1 MIKTLQNTLKQDR
14 ERYSVPKSV
23 QDTIPI
29 RRLWQDGVFQFGSK
43 YSKTLRFSDI
53 NYAIASKEDK
63 TAMFL
68 RYSELLNALD
78 TGSTTKI
85 TINNKR
91 LNRRNFEE
99 EILIPTRG
107 DYLDGGRAE
116 YNAML
121 LDKVTDSTN
130 SVVQERYIT
139 VSAHKKNIEEA
150 RTFFSRTVNDIT
162 SRLSHMDSHCEELDA
177 VERLRVL
184 HDFYRVG
191 EEMQFQL
198 DLRACMKSGRS
209 CKDAVCPDSMEFK
222 KDHFVMGEKFG
233 RVLFLKE
240 YASYIK
246 DSMIQELTSLDR
258 SLMLSIDIIPVP
270 TDEAVREMQNR
281 LLGVETNVTNW
292 QRRQN
297 NNNNFSAVVPYDLEQ
312 QRKETREMLDDLT
325 TRDQRMMFAVVTL
338 VHLADSKEELDSDTE
353 TFQSMVRKHLC
364 QLTTLN
370 WQQAEGLVTALP
382 LGVRRIDALRTLTTE
397 ALAVLMPFK
406 AQEIRDRGGVYYG
419 QNVISKN
426 LIVADRRQLLNG
438 NGFVLGVSGSGK
450 SFTAKREM
458 VALALS
464 TEDDILVIDPEAEYR
479 PLIEGLGGQV
489 INISATSP
497 NHINAMDMEQGYGD
511 GENPVVLKSEFLLS
525 LCEQLIGAGKL
536 SAKEKSII
544 DRCTAQVYHDYI
556 RGGYQG
562 ETPTLQDFHA
572 ELLRQPEGEARD
584 VALAI
589 ELFTEGS
596 LNTFAKPTNVDTSA
610 RILCYDI
617 RDLGKQLLPVGML
630 VVLDSIFNRIIRN
643 RSLGRNTWVYIDE
656 IYLLFQHEY
665 SANFLFTLWKRVR
678 KYRACATGISQNVED
693 LLQSH
698 TARTMLANSEF
709 LVMLNQAAT
718 DRVKEKMALV
728 PKEAVHRTVNQ
739 GAERLRTQIREV
751 AQEGKR
757 DTFGGDQ
764 IEDRTVDG
772 SQLAARGAMRLAK
785 QVQKK
790 QKTERQQVFQQQ
802 RVSQVQINRAAQE
815 KRAVQLWLNQE
826 SNQQTVNIKSKEVY
840 LSQQTQTPITEV
852 VRTEAAKASG
862 RALRAILAAARTLY
876 AALAAGGM
884 VTLSILVLIC
894 LFGVLAASP
903 FGIVYA
909 SEDEK
914 ADLTLPSAIATLNA
928 EFSGRVEQCKEDYT
942 GQYDRVQVDASA
954 IPNWTD
960 ILAVYTVKTSMDKE
974 DPVEVATMDQKKLVL
989 LRKICEEMTPLSATL
1004 RSEGEK
1010 TVLVIQLQPKT
1021 YRQMADE
1028 YHFDQEQRK
1037 MLEEL
1042 IDSGLLD
1049 LFLEAN
1055 EPTEEDGPIQPG
1067 SGGYAWPLPGYTRIS
1082 SPFAYRN
1089 CPYHGRELH
1098 GGIDLPA
1105 PRGTSIL
1112 AAKAGVVAK
1121 STYNASYGNYVVLRH
1136 PDGTQ
1141 TLYAHMSARTVTAG
1155 QTVHQGMVIGKVGST
1170 GNSTGNHLH
1179 FETWTSSSSG
1189 SRVNPMQYF

>member
-53 NYAIASKEDK
+53 NYAIASKDDK

-150 RTFFSRTVNDIT
+150 RTFFGRTMNDIT

-209 CKDAVCPDSMEFK
+209 FKDAVCPDSMEFK
-222 KDHFVMGEKFG
+222 KDHFVMGGKFG

-718 DRVKEKMALV
+718 DRVELARLLNISDNQLSYITNVDFGRGLV
-728 PKEAVHRTVNQ
+728 KC
-739 GAERLRTQIREV
+739 G
-751 AQEGKR
+751 
-757 DTFGGDQ
+757 
-764 IEDRTVDG
+764 
-772 SQLAARGAMRLAK
+772 
-785 QVQKK
+785 
-790 QKTERQQVFQQQ
+790 
-802 RVSQVQINRAAQE
+802 
-815 KRAVQLWLNQE
+815 
-826 SNQQTVNIKSKEVY
+826 
-840 LSQQTQTPITEV
+840 
-852 VRTEAAKASG
+852 
-862 RALRAILAAARTLY
+862 
-876 AALAAGGM
+876 
-884 VTLSILVLIC
+884 
-894 LFGVLAASP
+894 
-903 FGIVYA
+903 
-909 SEDEK
+909 
-914 ADLTLPSAIATLNA
+914 SAIVP
-928 EFSGRVEQCKEDYT
+928 F
-942 GQYDRVQVDASA
+942 
-954 IPNWTD
+954 
-960 ILAVYTVKTSMDKE
+960 MDSFPKH
-974 DPVEVATMDQKKLVL
+974 TKLY
-989 LRKICEEMTPLSATL
+989 RMMTTKPS
-1004 RSEGEK
+1004 
-1010 TVLVIQLQPKT
+1010 
-1021 YRQMADE
+1021 
-1028 YHFDQEQRK
+1028 
-1037 MLEEL
+1037 
-1042 IDSGLLD
+1042 D
-1049 LFLEAN
+1049 L
-1055 EPTEEDGPIQPG
+1055 G
-1067 SGGYAWPLPGYTRIS
+1067 
-1082 SPFAYRN
+1082 
-1089 CPYHGRELH
+1089 
-1098 GGIDLPA
+1098 
-1105 PRGTSIL
+1105 
-1112 AAKAGVVAK
+1112 
-1121 STYNASYGNYVVLRH
+1121 
-1136 PDGTQ
+1136 
-1141 TLYAHMSARTVTAG
+1141 
-1155 QTVHQGMVIGKVGST
+1155 
-1170 GNSTGNHLH
+1170 
-1179 FETWTSSSSG
+1179 
-1189 SRVNPMQYF
+1189 